1 MNSKEFV
8 TWIRGFAAASNSYA
22 ITPKQWDEI
31 TDMLAKVKDED
42 DSFSYV
48 LTQMSGSLNDVWSYD
63 IS

>member
-8 TWIRGFAAASNSYA
+8 TWMRGFAAASNSYA

-31 TDMLAKVKDED
+31 TDTLVKVNENDL
-42 DSFSYV
+42 FSYV
-48 LTQMSGSLNDVWSYD
+48 LTQASGTLDGIWSYD